1 MAASRRP
8 SAGPAR
14 SGGPLGE
21 SPAPIKALLRVFP
34 AAHLVISVLFMLA
47 AVGLLCFSG
56 YELWSVALPGEAGV
70 EDRLGRVLD
79 AIALLT
85 IAVASLELAQTIVE
99 EEVQREAHMSAP
111 TRVRRFLSRFMVVLV
126 VSLSIETLVAV
137 FHFSRDNPSMLP
149 YAATIGITAA
159 ALLAGWGVFIRL
171 NESAEKLEPEAMEAA
186 KSEDQKIDESRSKH

>member
-1 MAASRRP
+1 MR
-8 SAGPAR
+8 
-14 SGGPLGE
+14 
-21 SPAPIKALLRVFP
+21 ALLKVFP
-34 AAHLVISVLFMLA
+34 AAHLVISTLFVLA
-47 AVGLLCFSG
+47 AGGLLCFSG
-56 YELWSVALPGEAGV
+56 YELWKVVAPGENVAIG
-70 EDRLGRVLD
+70 ERLGHVLD

-137 FHFSRDNPSMLP
+137 FHFSRDDPTLLP

-171 NESAEKLEPEAMEAA
+171 NESAEQLEPEAMQAA
-186 KSEDQKIDESRSKH
+186 KSEDRKIDESRSKA